1 VSLIPKQVTATSK
14 IALVAIN
21 PGNARLARFDLVAAV
36 RARSSAEPR
45 PLGYL
50 RPGLNRTEIEAQ
62 LPVEDDRT
70 CECPIFPS
78 RRPAAFLISVPTER
92 VRSLFYPR
100 PIANDRRR
108 GDHYGAHG
116 IVVFSPANIFRAYVI
131 RYPPPKRQNHGT
143 PTMDRPNHSR
153 GKA

>member
-1 VSLIPKQVTATSK
+1 MSLIPKQVTVTSK

-100 PIANDRRR
+100 PIAIRSAPRRPLR
-108 GDHYGAHG
+108 RAWHRS
-116 IVVFSPANIFRAYVI
+116 VFSGQYFPCLRNPISA
-131 RYPPPKRQNHGT
+131 PQTPKSRHTHHG
-143 PTMDRPNHSR
+143 S
-153 GKA
+153 AQS

>member
-1 VSLIPKQVTATSK
+1 MSLIPKQVTVTSK

-78 RRPAAFLISVPTER
+78 RRPAAFLISVPTEASEACSTLA
-92 VRSLFYPR
+92 RSRY
-100 PIANDRRR
+100 DRRR

-131 RYPPPKRQNHGT
+131 RYPPPKRQNHGI